1 MLNQPETK
9 KPNDSGPAG
18 EPKPE
23 KQYDF
28 KYLTRILGDHF
39 VWYITVFSVFLAIFS
54 FAPFFIHLIGLTPA
68 QGWETSY
75 YIALYRVLFILCV
88 MISSWRFGIWSGVAA
103 SLILSLV
110 MFLPSILGLRTG
122 SLLLDIAV
130 LFLGFITSWV
140 IGRQGDLQRLLFKTT
155 VELRQQAQQLRLEIA
170 ERKKAEQEIKTL
182 SLGAIES
189 LVFALEAKD
198 KYTAGHSRRVKDIAI
213 AIGRKMNLS
222 DADLEDLR
230 YGGMLHDVG
239 KIGVDQL
246 IQNKPGNLTREEYEH
261 IMIHAQAGSG
271 IVKPIVNSKVV
282 ELIAH
287 HHDYYGGGSLHQV
300 TTGENIPLGARIIAL
315 ADAFDAMTSDRPYRL
330 AMPASDAMKEIQTY
344 TGTQFDPAVVKAFL
358 EIPLGE
364 ILTILQNKGIS
375 HDQNNN

>member
-1 MLNQPETK
+1 MRNQPEK
-9 KPNDSGPAG
+9 RLPGDSGPNG
-18 EPKPE
+18 DLKPE
-23 KQYDF
+23 KQYIL
-28 KYLTRILGDHF
+28 KHLTRILGDHF
-39 VWYITVFSVFLAIFS
+39 VWYIAVFTVFLGIFS

-68 QGWETSY
+68 QGWEASY

-88 MISSWRFGIWSGVAA
+88 MIASWRFGIWSGIAT

-110 MFLPSILGLRTG
+110 MFLPSFLGLRKG
-122 SLLLDIAV
+122 SILLDAAV
-130 LFLGFITSWV
+130 LFLGFITGWV
-140 IGRQGDLQRLLFKTT
+140 IGRQGDLQRLLFKSTI
-155 VELRQQAQQLRLEIA
+155 ELREQAQQLRLEIA

-182 SLGAIES
+182 SLAAIES

-198 KYTAGHSRRVKDIAI
+198 KYTAGHSRRVKDIAV
-213 AIGRKMNLS
+213 AIGKRMNLPE
-222 DADLEDLR
+222 DDLEDLR

-246 IQNKPGNLTREEYEH
+246 IQNKPGNLTRDEYEH
-261 IMIHAQAGSG
+261 IMIHAQAGAG

-330 AMPASDAMKEIQTY
+330 AMSAADAMKEIQTY
-344 TGTQFDPAVVKAFL
+344 TGTQFDPAVVKAFV
-358 EIPLGE
+358 EMPLGE
-364 ILTILQNKGIS
+364 ILTILQNKGMP
-375 HDQNNN
+375 HDSQN

>member
-1 MLNQPETK
+1 MHNQPETK
-9 KPNDSGPAG
+9 KPDDNGSAG
-18 EPKPE
+18 ELKPE

-28 KYLTRILGDHF
+28 NYLTRILGDHF
-39 VWYITVFSVFLAIFS
+39 VWYITVFAVFLAIFS
-54 FAPFFIHLIGLTPA
+54 FAPFFIHLVGLTPA
-68 QGWETSY
+68 QGWEASY

-88 MISSWRFGIWSGVAA
+88 MIAAWRFGIWSGVTA

-110 MFLPSILGLRTG
+110 MFLPSFLGLRKG
-122 SLLLDIAV
+122 SLILDIAV

-140 IGRQGDLQRLLFKTT
+140 IGRQGDLQRLLFKSTGD
-155 VELRQQAQQLRLEIA
+155 LKLQAQQLRLEIA

-182 SLGAIES
+182 SLAAIES

-198 KYTAGHSRRVKDIAI
+198 KYTAGHSRRVKDIAV
-213 AIGRKMNLS
+213 AIGKKMNLS
-222 DADLEDLR
+222 ESDLEDLR

-246 IQNKPGNLTREEYEH
+246 IQNKPGNLTRSEYEH
-261 IMIHAQAGSG
+261 IMIHAQAGAS
-271 IVKPIVNSKVV
+271 IVKPIVNNKVV

-287 HHDYYGGGSLHQV
+287 HHDYYAGGSLHQV

-330 AMPASDAMKEIQTY
+330 AMSAADAMKEIQTY
-344 TGTQFDPAVVKAFL
+344 TGTQFDPVVVKAFMD
-358 EIPLGE
+358 ITLGE
-364 ILTILQNKGIS
+364 ILTILQNKGLPHNS
-375 HDQNNN
+375 PN